1 MDMFTQL
8 HACQMGNSKTNRF
21 GPFET
26 VIAKGLQL
34 TLTQIEQNDL
44 VFTNTFLYNILSI
57 IDGDD
62 AK

>member
-1 MDMFTQL
+1 
-8 HACQMGNSKTNRF
+8 MGNSKTNRF

-62 AK
+62 AKWHRN

>member
-1 MDMFTQL
+1 
-8 HACQMGNSKTNRF
+8 MGNSKTNRF

-34 TLTQIEQNDL
+34 MLTQIEQNDS

-62 AK
+62 AKWHRN